1 VPTGLPSAATV
12 NDAIGGQYFYVE
24 IKGTSIAQFMEC
36 SGLTSEIEL
45 ITIKE
50 NDTKGKPVMKYLPG
64 GHKPPTI
71 TLKRAKSISMDLYDW
86 HKAMLDGK
94 VKDARRDAS
103 IVLLDPEHNEVSR
116 YNLFDAWVSK
126 ITISGLKAF
135 STEVAVEEATIVCE
149 RFERVK

>member
-1 VPTGLPSAATV
+1 VPVGIPSV
-12 NDAIGGQYFYVE
+12 SPQDAIGGQYFYVE
-24 IKGTSIAQFMEC
+24 IKGTSVAQFMEC

-45 ITIKE
+45 ITVKE
-50 NDTKGKPVMKYLPG
+50 NDVKGKPVIKYLPG
-64 GHKPPTI
+64 AHKAPTV
-71 TLKRAKSISMDLYDW
+71 TLKRAKNVSMDLYDW

-103 IVLLDPEHNEVSR
+103 IVLLDPQHNEVSR
-116 YNLFDAWVSK
+116 YNLFNAWVNK
-126 ITISGLKAF
+126 LTISGLKAF

>member
-1 VPTGLPSAATV
+1 VPTGLPSVST

-24 IKGTSIAQFMEC
+24 VKGTSIAQFMEC

-45 ITIKE
+45 ITIKYE
-50 NDTKGKPVMKYLPG
+50 
-64 GHKPPTI
+64 
-71 TLKRAKSISMDLYDW
+71 W
-86 HKAMLDGK
+86 HKKMLDGK
-94 VKDARRDAS
+94 VKEARREAS
-103 IVLLDPEHNEVSR
+103 IVLLDPEHSEVSR

>member
-1 VPTGLPSAATV
+1 MPTGLPSVTP

-24 IKGTSIAQFMEC
+24 VKGTAIAQFMEC

-50 NDTKGKPVMKYLPG
+50 NDAKGKPIIKYLPG
-64 GHKPPTI
+64 AHKAPTL
-71 TLKRAKSISMDLYDW
+71 TLKRAKNVSMDLYNW

-94 VKDARRDAS
+94 VKEARREAS
-103 IVLLDPEHNEVSR
+103 VVLLDPQHNEVSR
-116 YNLFDAWVSK
+116 YNLLEAWVSK
-126 ITISGLKAF
+126 LTVSGLKAF

-149 RFERVK
+149 SFVRVK

>member
-1 VPTGLPSAATV
+1 VPTGLPSSASV

-24 IKGTSIAQFMEC
+24 IKGTAIAQFMEC

-45 ITIKE
+45 ITVKE
-50 NDTKGKPVMKYLPG
+50 NDGRGKPILKYLPG
-64 GHKPPTI
+64 AHKAPTI
-71 TLKRAKSISMDLYDW
+71 TLKRAKNVSMDMYNW
-86 HKAMLDGK
+86 HKAMLEGK
-94 VKDARRDAS
+94 VKDARREAS
-103 IVLLDPEHNEVSR
+103 IVLLDPSHVEVSR

-126 ITISGLKAF
+126 ITVSGLKAF

>member
-1 VPTGLPSAATV
+1 VPTGLPSVST

-45 ITIKE
+45 ITVKE
-50 NDTKGKPVMKYLPG
+50 NGIRGKPVIKYLPG
-64 GHKPPTI
+64 AHKPPTI
-71 TLKRAKSISMDLYDW
+71 TLKRAKSVSMDMYDW
-86 HKAMLDGK
+86 HQKMLDGK
-94 VKDARRDAS
+94 VADARREAS
-103 IVLLDPEHNEVSR
+103 IVLLDPEHHEISR
-116 YNLFDAWVSK
+116 YNLIDAWVSK

-149 RFERVK
+149 SFVRVK

>member
-1 VPTGLPSAATV
+1 VPTGLPSVTP

-24 IKGTSIAQFMEC
+24 VKGTAIAQFMEC

-50 NDTKGKPVMKYLPG
+50 NDAKGKPIIKYLPG
-64 GHKPPTI
+64 AHKAPTL
-71 TLKRAKSISMDLYDW
+71 TLKRAKNVSMDLYNW

-94 VKDARRDAS
+94 VKEARREAS
-103 IVLLDPEHNEVSR
+103 VVLLDPQHNEVSR
-116 YNLFDAWVSK
+116 YNLLEAWVSK
-126 ITISGLKAF
+126 LTVSGLKAF

-149 RFERVK
+149 SFVRVK